1 MARRLLFALVLCGAC
16 RDAPPPSAGTSPPL
30 PVPAPTETGRFLAEY
45 EPASNE
51 LRDLRTRLVTSRL
64 LDTVAAGLN
73 DTLRLRENVVIAGS
87 ECGEPNA
94 YYRPDARRV
103 TLCYELL
110 ADLARRFGG
119 NPQGDILVAG
129 TTAFVL
135 LHEVGHA
142 LIHVLDLPTTG
153 REEDAVDQLATLL
166 MLGEGPV
173 GDSLAFAA
181 AAWFLQSAPR
191 RINPLAFADEHGLDA
206 QRVYSILCWVHGRD
220 PTRYPEIVKEGW
232 LPAGRA
238 ERCPAEYARVSRSWS
253 RLLAPFHKPG

>member
-1 MARRLLFALVLCGAC
+1 
-16 RDAPPPSAGTSPPL
+16 
-30 PVPAPTETGRFLAEY
+30 
-45 EPASNE
+45 
-51 LRDLRTRLVTSRL
+51 L

-73 DTLRLRENVVIAGS
+73 DTLRIRENVIIAGS
-87 ECGEPNA
+87 ECMEPNA
-94 YYRPDARRV
+94 YYRPEARRV

-110 ADLARRFGG
+110 ADLSRRFRGS
-119 NPQGDILVAG
+119 PQADLLAAG

-181 AAWFLQSAPR
+181 AAWFLQSAQR
-191 RINPLAFADEHGLDA
+191 TRIDPLAFADEHGLDA

-220 PTRYPEIVKEGW
+220 PTRYPEIVREGW
-232 LPAGRA
+232 LPALRA
-238 ERCPAEYARVSRSWS
+238 ERCPAEYARISRSWT
-253 RLLAPFHKPG
+253 RLLAPYHRSP

>member
-1 MARRLLFALVLCGAC
+1 MRRRFLLLVLLTACGREA
-16 RDAPPPSAGTSPPL
+16 APPSPAVTP
-30 PVPAPTETGRFLAEY
+30 PPAPAETGRFLAQY
-45 EPASNE
+45 EPATAPD
-51 LRDLRTRLVTSRL
+51 LRDLRERLVSSRL
-64 LDTVAAGLN
+64 LDTIAAGLN
-73 DTLRLRENVVIAGS
+73 DTIRIRENVVIAGS
-87 ECGEPNA
+87 ECMEPNA
-94 YYRPDARRV
+94 YYRPEARRV

-110 ADLARRFGG
+110 ADLSRRFRRM
-119 NPQGDILVAG
+119 PQSDILVAG

-181 AAWFLQSAPR
+181 AAWFLQSSQR
-191 RINPLAFADEHGLDA
+191 TRIDPLAFADEHGLDA

-220 PTRYPEIVKEGW
+220 PSRYPEIVSEGW
-232 LPAGRA
+232 LPAARA
-238 ERCPAEYARVSRSWS
+238 ERCPAEYARISRSWS
-253 RLLAPFHKPG
+253 RLLAPYHRSG

>member
-1 MARRLLFALVLCGAC
+1 MTRRLLLLILLAACG
-16 RDAPPPSAGTSPPL
+16 REGPPPSPAVTPP
-30 PVPAPTETGRFLAEY
+30 PAPAETGRFLAEY
-45 EPASNE
+45 EPATSPDLRE
-51 LRDLRTRLVTSRL
+51 LRERLVASRL

-73 DTLRLRENVVIAGS
+73 DTIRIRENVVIAGS
-87 ECGEPNA
+87 ECGEPTT
-94 YYRPDARRV
+94 YYRPEARRV

-110 ADLARRFGG
+110 ADLSRRFRRM
-119 NPQGDILVAG
+119 PQSDILVAG

-181 AAWFLQSAPR
+181 AAWFLQSSQHTK
-191 RINPLAFADEHGLDA
+191 IDPLAFADEHGLDA

-220 PTRYPEIVKEGW
+220 PDRYPEIVKEGW
-232 LPAGRA
+232 LPAARA
-238 ERCPAEYARVSRSWS
+238 ERCPAEYARISRSWS
-253 RLLAPFHKPG
+253 RLLAPYHRTR

>member
-1 MARRLLFALVLCGAC
+1 MPRRLLVLFLLAACG
-16 RDAPPPSAGTSPPL
+16 REGAPPSPAVTPPPP
-30 PVPAPTETGRFLAEY
+30 PVETGRFLAAY
-45 EPASNE
+45 EPASAPD
-51 LRDLRTRLVTSRL
+51 LRDLRERLVASRL

-73 DTLRLRENVVIAGS
+73 DTIRIRENVIIAGS
-87 ECGEPNA
+87 ECDEPNA
-94 YYRPDARRV
+94 YYRPEARRV

-110 ADLARRFGG
+110 ADLSRRFRRM
-119 NPQGDILVAG
+119 PQSDILVAG

-181 AAWFLQSAPR
+181 AAWF
-191 RINPLAFADEHGLDA
+191 
-206 QRVYSILCWVHGRD
+206 
-220 PTRYPEIVKEGW
+220 
-232 LPAGRA
+232 
-238 ERCPAEYARVSRSWS
+238 PAELTAHPHRSARVR
-253 RLLAPFHKPG
+253 R